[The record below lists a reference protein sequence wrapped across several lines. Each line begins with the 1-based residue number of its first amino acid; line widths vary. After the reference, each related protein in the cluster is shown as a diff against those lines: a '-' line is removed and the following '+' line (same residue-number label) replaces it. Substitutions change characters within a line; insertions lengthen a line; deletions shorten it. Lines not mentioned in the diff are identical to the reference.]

1 MGKDTIKKII
11 RLFLIGVGAIALVSE
26 LFSKTKNYYIQ
37 ILGLVLLMI
46 GLFWVNTKITSKTKE
61 QDTTV
66 LEEEE

>member
-37 ILGLVLLMI
+37 ILGLVFLMV
-46 GLFWVNTKITSKTKE
+46 GLFWLNTKITSKTKE
-61 QDTTV
+61 QGTTV